1 MQYDLSNMWRD
12 PSKGQVDFTRTLSD
26 GSTFYVYV
34 NATQRNTTQHNTTQH
49 NTTQHNTTQHNTTQH
64 NTTQR
69 NVTQRDTTRVYLDI
83 YNTLRLDLR

>member
-1 MQYDLSNMWRD
+1 MGQRTIKKYIHMQYDLSNMWRD

-34 NATQRNTTQHNTTQH
+34 NATQRNTTQHNTTQ
-49 NTTQHNTTQHNTTQH
+49 
-64 NTTQR
+64 R